1 MLRLIFNF
9 SRPLNFYQMYLR
21 FSISLSIQFFPPL
34 FFLSFFLL
42 SFFFF
47 IKRPR
52 KLSTFLS
59 FSVAVVQREAWRRSR
74 FPASLNGGPRRL
86 KKITRSAIKRVFEVL
101 SSDECRERA
110 RTDRIKW
117 AAAGPPVQKEAGMVR
132 VKI

>member
-1 MLRLIFNF
+1 
-9 SRPLNFYQMYLR
+9 MYLPI
-21 FSISLSIQFFPPL
+21 FSLSIQFFHPAL
-34 FFLSFFLL
+34 FSFFLF
-42 SFFFF
+42 SFFSFFFFF

-59 FSVAVVQREAWRRSR
+59 FSVAGCSKRSLATRRAR
-74 FPASLNGGPRRL
+74 FPASRRTGGPRRL

-101 SSDECRERA
+101 SSDECRGRA

-117 AAAGPPVQKEAGMVR
+117 AAAGPPVQKEAGTEVP